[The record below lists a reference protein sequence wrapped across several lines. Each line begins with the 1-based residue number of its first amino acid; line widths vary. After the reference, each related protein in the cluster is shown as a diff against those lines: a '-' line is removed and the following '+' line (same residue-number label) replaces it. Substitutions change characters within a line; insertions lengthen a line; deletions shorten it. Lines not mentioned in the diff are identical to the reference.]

1 MKTPLHHLT
10 TLTRP
15 RLLIRAARFGLD
27 RYDRRSGLRRI
38 LRDEAPVAPGRA
50 LAALV
55 EVEAAH
61 EDRRVADDASYS
73 PARHVEALMALLAEA
88 RDAAR
93 AAAAPEGD
101 GSLKVP
107 DTGNG
112 AADNRDAPALPA
124 PALPA
129 DAAASQTSSVFRFSM
144 KASSSS
150 DTPGSIS
157 GAS

>member
-73 PARHVEALMALLAEA
+73 PARHVEALIALLAEA

-93 AAAAPEGD
+93 AATAAQAGD
-101 GSLKVP
+101 GA
-107 DTGNG
+107 DH
-112 AADNRDAPALPA
+112 AADECDDRAGGDAPALPA
-124 PALPA
+124 PAQPA
-129 DAAASQTSSVFRFSM
+129 DEAAAQTSSAFRFSM